1 MRTSKFQLVVIPA
14 LIALLGAACD
24 SRSPTAPDAPPSG
37 VSVSTL
43 LGIVTD
49 AQTLQPVIGA
59 TVTARVTGV
68 TRTVITN
75 SAGGY
80 RMEAL
85 PEGNAELT
93 VKLDGFEPYVRGV
106 VLDRPEVQADVVFV
120 PLVTNPP
127 PPEVVYTTV
136 TGIITSRLSN
146 AAIENA
152 TVTVRLENGVT
163 LTATTLRDGS
173 FVLSMV
179 PVGMAVVLRVDAQ
192 NHISEE
198 QQTTVT
204 MNMQVTI
211 SLSRLT

>member
-1 MRTSKFQLVVIPA
+1 
-14 LIALLGAACD
+14 
-24 SRSPTAPDAPPSG
+24 
-37 VSVSTL
+37 VSTL
-43 LGIVTD
+43 LGVVTD

-59 TVTARVTGV
+59 TVTAKVSGV
-68 TRTVITN
+68 TRTVISN
-75 SAGGY
+75 AAGNY

-120 PLVTNPP
+120 PLVTSPP

-136 TGIITSRLSN
+136 TGIVTSRLSN

-152 TVTVRLENGVT
+152 TVSVRLENGVT

-204 MNMQVTI
+204 MGMQVTI